1 MASSLTWPVPG
12 RWPSVAAR
20 ERSSMDVPDGA
31 LATLDE
37 RALVE
42 ACLSNQ
48 AGAFDLIVERHRRAV
63 FMLCFPFVGHH
74 EEAGGLL
81 QGGFLRAPRRARGLP
96 RPSSAPPSLPSL

>member
-48 AGAFDLIVERHRRAV
+48 AGAFDLIVERHRRSIYI
-63 FMLCFPFVGHH
+63 LCYP
-74 EEAGGLL
+74 LL
-81 QGGFLRAPRRARGLP
+81 GNPQNASDLSQGVVLRAPPGPRRLRRPALP
-96 RPSSAPPSLPSL
+96 RTMVLS